1 VAAGIPSHEG
11 AEGSLAVKVGVLLDR
26 EPGEIGEWLADAAAF
41 DAGGAY
47 ALWIDPGP
55 EPEWDVLALAAALA
69 VITFRARLVVA
80 LPSSSASSAAAG
92 PARTLDTVGRLSHGR
107 LGLVADPDQLAA
119 LDVIQPGSGVFRRV
133 PGEPGVFESV
143 PAGAGAQRWVSVP
156 VPEGRA
162 SWRAARE
169 DAAGRGAFG
178 LLVPADPRLLDILR
192 NPDDPDDRR
201 DLRLAQG

>member
-1 VAAGIPSHEG
+1 VADIPPHANSQ
-11 AEGSLAVKVGVLLDR
+11 AVRVGVILDR
-26 EPGEIGEWLADAAAF
+26 EPGQNGEWLADAAAF
-41 DAGGAY
+41 DAGGAD

-80 LPSSSASSAAAG
+80 LPSASSGAAG
-92 PARTLDTVGRLSHGR
+92 LARTLDTVGRLSHGR
-107 LGLVADPDQLAA
+107 LGLIVDPGQGAA
-119 LDVIQPGSGVFRRV
+119 LDVIEAGSEVFRRV

-143 PAGAGAQRWVSVP
+143 HAGAGAQRWVSVP
-156 VPEGRA
+156 VPDGRV

-169 DAAGRGAFG
+169 DAAGRGALG
-178 LLVPADPRLLDILR
+178 LVVPADPRLLDILR
-192 NPDDPDDRR
+192 NPDDPDERR